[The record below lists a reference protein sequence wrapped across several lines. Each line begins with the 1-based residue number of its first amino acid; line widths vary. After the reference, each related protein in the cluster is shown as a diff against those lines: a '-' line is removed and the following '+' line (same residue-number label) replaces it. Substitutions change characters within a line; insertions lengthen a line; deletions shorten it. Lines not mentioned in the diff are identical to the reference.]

1 MRNIIQNHVEMV
13 SCIICGDPITVGT
26 VPAVCSERCRAK
38 YEYLI
43 ELEKE
48 DKEDDY
54 TETAQGGVA

>member
-1 MRNIIQNHVEMV
+1 MRNITPNHAEMV
-13 SCIICGDPITVGT
+13 SCIICGDQISVGT

-48 DKEDDY
+48 DKEDAD
-54 TETAQGGVA
+54 TRTA